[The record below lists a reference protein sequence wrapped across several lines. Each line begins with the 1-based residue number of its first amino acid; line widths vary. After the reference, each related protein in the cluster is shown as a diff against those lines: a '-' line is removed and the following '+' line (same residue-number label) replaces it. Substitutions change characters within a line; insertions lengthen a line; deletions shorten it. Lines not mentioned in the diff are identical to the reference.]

1 MPSISPYGRSA
12 TIGTAGLMRY
22 AAISPERI
30 RLFSVTLVASRS
42 GMSDP
47 KAWQHTSAAGALRK
61 RRNVVARTGLRSTIS
76 LPAVS
81 GLLLVLA
88 LLVNNGCKPEA
99 TTVEE
104 PRPLE
109 VTVTPV
115 VPHDVSLIYIYGGR
129 VTAFRQVEVRA
140 RVGGILQ
147 QRRYHEGTQVKM
159 GDVLFQIDRAPY
171 EAAVERA
178 SARVRQ
184 QQARRD
190 KAQRDLK
197 RTSALLASQAG
208 TMLARDDALSALA
221 VADAGLEAVQAD
233 LRSQTL
239 NLGYTTVTAP
249 LSGATSLEAVPEGS
263 VVGTESGNSLLTRIT
278 QTDPIFV
285 TFSFDPDDLAEI
297 RRLRGAANP
306 RFVAS
311 VVVNGKTREGIVD
324 FTDSIIDQA
333 TGTVHGRALF
343 DNGDDGLVP
352 GQFVQVTLSG
362 LTLHE
367 APTVPKIAVG
377 QDVTGTFVYLA
388 DHGRARRVDIGL
400 KQNAGNDWVVSGV
413 RSGDLIVTEGL
424 VHVREGSRIWVAQQ

>member
-1 MPSISPYGRSA
+1 
-12 TIGTAGLMRY
+12 MRY

-47 KAWQHTSAAGALRK
+47 KAWQHTSAAGALRQ

-184 QQARRD
+184 QQAQRD

-197 RTSALLASQAG
+197 RTSALLASQTG

-263 VVGTESGNSLLTRIT
+263 VVGTEFR
-278 QTDPIFV
+278 QQPADPHH
-285 TFSFDPDDLAEI
+285 SDRSDLRHILI
-297 RRLRGAANP
+297 RP
-306 RFVAS
+306 
-311 VVVNGKTREGIVD
+311 
-324 FTDSIIDQA
+324 
-333 TGTVHGRALF
+333 
-343 DNGDDGLVP
+343 
-352 GQFVQVTLSG
+352 
-362 LTLHE
+362 
-367 APTVPKIAVG
+367 
-377 QDVTGTFVYLA
+377 
-388 DHGRARRVDIGL
+388 
-400 KQNAGNDWVVSGV
+400 
-413 RSGDLIVTEGL
+413 
-424 VHVREGSRIWVAQQ
+424 

>member
-88 LLVNNGCKPEA
+88 LLVTSGCKPEA